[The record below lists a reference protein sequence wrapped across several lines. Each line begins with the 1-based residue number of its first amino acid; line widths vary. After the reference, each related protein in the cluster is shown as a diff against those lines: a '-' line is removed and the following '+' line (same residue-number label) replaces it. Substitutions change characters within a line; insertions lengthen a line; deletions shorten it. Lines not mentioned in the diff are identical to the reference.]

1 LTTLSFACADAVVVP
16 GPFPPGYVPRL
27 AEKSVLHE
35 VVRENLE
42 TFLAQARARTEH
54 GFGVPRFVDEELRA
68 FLRCGLVNYGFARV
82 RCGTCCHEFFV
93 AFSCKRRGVCPSCSG
108 RRAAECAIHLVD
120 KVFPTTPTRM
130 WTLTFPRR
138 LRFAL
143 AKDARLA
150 TTILGIWH
158 RALSSS
164 YRLLAKKEGFKA
176 TRTGAVT
183 FVHRFA
189 SNLALNVH
197 FHTVMPDG
205 VFAVPAPDE
214 ERASFIAQPPP
225 KTEEVERLLARVV
238 LRVTRC
244 MSKYFEGRSD
254 DEALDAMDA
263 LAAASME
270 ARKDSDVERRQ
281 GRQEAFLEGFSL
293 HAATHLHA
301 NDRAGLERLCRY
313 GARGPLS
320 LGRLTKGDDGKIRY
334 TMKRVIRGKQDLV
347 MTGLELVEKLA
358 VLVPPPRVNLVR
370 YHGVF
375 APGSKLRSMVVPG
388 GVAVATACPKPDET
402 KSEVA
407 VGRPP
412 KPVTRDGTSYIDWA
426 ALLKHVFKIDI
437 LACAKCGGRMK
448 VIAVIEQP
456 EVVAKILGHL
466 GMPTVPEGIAPARV
480 PPRQLDFE
488 IDAV

>member
-1 LTTLSFACADAVVVP
+1 M
-16 GPFPPGYVPRL
+16 
-27 AEKSVLHE
+27 
-35 VVRENLE
+35 
-42 TFLAQARARTEH
+42 
-54 GFGVPRFVDEELRA
+54 VD
-68 FLRCGLVNYGFARV
+68 VS
-82 RCGTCCHEFFV
+82 
-93 AFSCKRRGVCPSCSG
+93 FSCKRRGACPSCSG

-120 KVFPTTPTRM
+120 AVFPSTPTRM

-158 RALSSS
+158 RALSSF
-164 YRLLAKKEGFKA
+164 YRLIASNEGFRA

-189 SNLALNVH
+189 SNLSLNMH

-205 VFAVPAPDE
+205 VFALPAPDE
-214 ERASFIAQPPP
+214 ERASFIALPPP

-238 LRVTRC
+238 KRVTRC
-244 MSKYFEGRSD
+244 MTRYFEGRSD
-254 DEALDAMDA
+254 DDALDAMDA
-263 LAAASME
+263 LAAASM
-270 ARKDSDVERRQ
+270 ASRKDGDGDLEQRR

-320 LGRLTKGDDGKIRY
+320 LGRLSKAADGKVRY

-375 APGSKLRSMVVPG
+375 APGSKLRSMVVPMG
-388 GVAVATACPKPDET
+388 ARATAACPKPDET
-402 KSEVA
+402 KPDVA
-407 VGRPP
+407 EGKPP
-412 KPVTRDGTSYIDWA
+412 QQLTRDKTSRIDWA
-426 ALLKHVFKIDI
+426 SLLKQVFQIDI

-448 VIAVIEQP
+448 VLAVIDQP
-456 EVVAKILGHL
+456 DVVTKILGHL
-466 GMPTVPEGIAPARV
+466 GMPTVPEGIAPARL
-480 PPRQLDFE
+480 PKRQLDFDL
-488 IDAV
+488 DAA